1 MDCQAFHIGGARLDS
16 ELLVLIDQRQAVA
29 KETGS
34 SEHVAVAQALAF
46 VHACHAHGEVSLPG
60 VGVDG
65 QLGDRLRAVE
75 HQHHVAGDVVADLLV
90 WDVFALLLHRRVSRG

>member
-1 MDCQAFHIGGARLDS
+1 M
-16 ELLVLIDQRQAVA
+16 DQRQAVG

-34 SEHVAVAQALAF
+34 PEHVAVAQALAF
-46 VHACHAHGEVSLPG
+46 VHARHSHGEVSLPG

-65 QLGDRLRAVE
+65 QLGDRLRTVK

-90 WDVFALLLHRRVSRG
+90 GNVFALLLHRRVSRG